1 MELVELPKSLP
12 RSKSKRPNVV
22 FIVLDTVRVDHLS
35 CYGYRRDTTPN
46 LDAFAAGARQ
56 YKNVLSPSPWTG
68 PSHAS
73 MFTGLPVSA
82 HGCDWLHRC
91 LDERFATL
99 AGQLT
104 AHGYQT
110 VGLSSNAML
119 SATPGMTR
127 GFQSFWVPPDGIFK
141 GAADHMHNRL
151 ARWFGKEY
159 DAEKPF
165 FLFMNYIE
173 AHQPYTPPQA
183 SLRFASSETLAR
195 WSREDQVGR
204 SFNYTLLRS
213 NALSSRDIMDLEA
226 LYDDELNYVDRK
238 LGEIFAFLKSTGLE
252 ENTAVIVT
260 SDHGEHF
267 GEHHLM
273 SHQYSLYEPLVRV
286 PLIARYADHFP
297 AGEETRL
304 VQGHDVYPTILQ
316 LAGVEYKQTPGQTC
330 RSLLQPPSEPRVA
343 ISEYAVPQLEFLVWT
358 MRDDPGADLAYF
370 NRRICAIQRGDLKLI
385 RSSALGSRAEDTLEL
400 YDLSN
405 DPLETRNLADQKP
418 DATRELRTALSTWAH
433 SFEPYVASSTPQACA
448 PAACFTQ

>member
-1 MELVELPKSLP
+1 VRGRRAQEAPAPLPTPPENPAPEKPANATVELEELPRSLP

-151 ARWFGKEY
+151 ALWFGKEY

-173 AHQPYTPPQA
+173 AHQPYSPTQA
-183 SLRFASSETLAR
+183 SLRFVSSEILTR
-195 WSREDQVGR
+195 WSREDQVSR
-204 SFNYTLLRS
+204 SFNYTLLKS
-213 NALSSRDIMDLEA
+213 NALSSQDIAELET
-226 LYDDELNYVDRK
+226 LYDDEISYIDRM
-238 LGEIFAFLKSTGLE
+238 LGEIFAFLKSTGFE
-252 ENTAVIVT
+252 DNTAVIVS
-260 SDHGEHF
+260 SDHSEHF
-267 GEHHLM
+267 GEHHRM
-273 SHQYSLYEPLVRV
+273 SHQYSLY
-286 PLIARYADHFP
+286 
-297 AGEETRL
+297 
-304 VQGHDVYPTILQ
+304 
-316 LAGVEYKQTPGQTC
+316 
-330 RSLLQPPSEPRVA
+330 
-343 ISEYAVPQLEFLVWT
+343 
-358 MRDDPGADLAYF
+358 DL
-370 NRRICAIQRGDLKLI
+370 
-385 RSSALGSRAEDTLEL
+385 T
-400 YDLSN
+400 N

-418 DATRELRTALSTWAH
+418 AVARELSTALDSWAH
-433 SFEPYVASSTPQACA
+433 SFEPYVARSTPQSAQPQPMSPNEIKA
-448 PAACFTQ
+448 MRGLGYVH